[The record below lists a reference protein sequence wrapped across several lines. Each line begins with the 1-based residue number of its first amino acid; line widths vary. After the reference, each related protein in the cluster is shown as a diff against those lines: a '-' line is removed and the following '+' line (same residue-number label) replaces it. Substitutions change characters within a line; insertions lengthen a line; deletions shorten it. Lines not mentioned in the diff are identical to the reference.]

1 MERWWDNEAHETTY
15 PLIAQAESNAYNG
28 HDTWDCII
36 NSSDY
41 SGSDTFSCGRD
52 AFINYKKAQ
61 DGDWHVAL
69 YSVDENRIE
78 QIAAMDEVEGRNP
91 ASGRLRGFVL

>member
-41 SGSDTFSCGRD
+41 SGSDTFFMWQGCL
-52 AFINYKKAQ
+52 YKLQK
-61 DGDWHVAL
+61 GTGW
-69 YSVDENRIE
+69 
-78 QIAAMDEVEGRNP
+78 
-91 ASGRLRGFVL
+91 